1 MDTKDLSNERTASPD
16 SKEVA
21 GILMAISVVA
31 KRLAKNI
38 ILLDQKENE
47 QKEDDT
53 NGKCETK

>member
-1 MDTKDLSNERTASPD
+1 MDTKDLSNERTAPPD

-38 ILLDQKENE
+38 LLLDQKENE